1 MGGHRS
7 FATGAGDSPKGNLQ
21 TDTKSYLDKEGLL
34 YLLVTFPFLS
44 KGAQRSLES
53 FGSSS
58 SSSSLFHVS

>member
-1 MGGHRS
+1 MSSGTEGNTEGKDGGIDEDD
-7 FATGAGDSPKGNLQ
+7 DSSGI
-21 TDTKSYLDKEGLL
+21 
-34 YLLVTFPFLS
+34 LLVTFPFLS